1 MKICN
6 NNLTVI
12 EPYEFLD
19 GGYSMTLPQ
28 YRMFQYIIGETF
40 VKDGLSKDTFYEV
53 SINNFASYFGQSH
66 KEAYDSLVM
75 SLRKGNVPIIDLPEK
90 VFTEGAKDSK
100 RRKFILYNGI
110 QYDTD
115 GCLIKVRL
123 APELVEMYNKLGEE
137 GRYYAKYILSHTR
150 NMKSINSIRLFRLM
164 NKWRSTNEYTNVGVV
179 SFELEE
185 LKRLLGFSEGEYK
198 NWSDFNRYVLQ
209 PSIAEIHKEA
219 YLQVT
224 VEVKKQGKK
233 VTRLVFGVINKNK
246 KFKQEA
252 KGGELSDK

>member
-1 MKICN
+1 MDIEN

-12 EPYEFLD
+12 EPYELLN
-19 GGYSMTLPQ
+19 GTYNVTLNQ

-40 VKDGLSKDTFYEV
+40 VRDKLVEDNFYEV
-53 SINNFASYFGQSH
+53 NISKYARYFGCSY
-66 KEAYDSLVM
+66 ESAYSSLLV
-75 SLRKGNVPIIDLPEK
+75 SLEKGNVPIMVMPEK
-90 VFTEGAKDSK
+90 VFTDGAKETK
-100 RRKFILYNGI
+100 YRKFILYNAIIFDKGE
-110 QYDTD
+110 
-115 GCLIKVRL
+115 IKVRL
-123 APELVEMYNKLGEE
+123 APEIVQLYNRLGEE

-164 NKWRSTNEYTNVGVV
+164 NKWRSTSEHTNVGVV

-185 LKRLLGFSEGEYK
+185 LKRLLGFAEGEYK

-233 VTRLVFGVINKNK
+233 VTRLVFAVVNKSK
-246 KFKQEA
+246 KFKEVS
-252 KGGELSDK
+252 GG